1 MRDMSQKDEIR
12 HTSPDI
18 YQIRQRETER
28 LASPVPKLSPESRK
42 EETMRPPNGFYR
54 GVKNTCLIYLV
65 LGVLILLIVT
75 QCSCMSA
82 TLPVEPAPAVLVEV
96 AKGVST
102 PVVIYTSTPELIRE
116 VCPHVGNVNLR
127 KAADSESDILAV
139 LKMGDHLTLTG
150 DFEKSPDGGIW
161 WPVRAGEFVGY
172 INARY
177 VCLK

>member
-1 MRDMSQKDEIR
+1 
-12 HTSPDI
+12 
-18 YQIRQRETER
+18 
-28 LASPVPKLSPESRK
+28 
-42 EETMRPPNGFYR
+42 MRPPNGFYR

-82 TLPVEPAPAVLVEV
+82 TLPIEPAPAVLVNT

-102 PVVIYTSTPELIRE
+102 ETVIYTSTPELIRE
-116 VCPHVGNVNLR
+116 VCLTADAVNLR
-127 KAADSESDILAV
+127 TGAGTGFESKAV
-139 LKMGDHLTLTG
+139 LKAGEPLTLTG
-150 DFEKSPDGGIW
+150 ELVIAPDMGLW

>member
-18 YQIRQRETER
+18 YQIRQRETKR
-28 LASPVPKLSPESRK
+28 PASPVPKLSPESRK

-82 TLPVEPAPAVLVEV
+82 TLPVEPAPAVLLEV
-96 AKGVST
+96 AKGVNT
-102 PVVIYTSTPELIRE
+102 PAVIYTSTPAELIRK
-116 VCPHVGNVNLR
+116 VCLTADAVNLR
-127 KAADSESDILAV
+127 TGAGTGFELVTV
-139 LKMGDHLTLTG
+139 LSAGDTLTLTG

-161 WPVRAGEFVGY
+161 WPVRAGELSGY

-177 VCLK
+177 VC